1 MPAKGVDID
10 IQLDDSVQIEVS
22 LSDLDEFPEEF
33 TVEQSPLAPPHSPLT
48 PIPPTQPDPISAVA
62 AFHIPKLDKAE
73 PILPNSFHFRDKKCE
88 KHHSSLCLNCVSLAQ
103 KNTVCSESSE
113 PLSPSLYDID
123 FNGDVE
129 LLNFVEKYLP
139 DLDLEEFLREST
151 EIPQLTE
158 LNSLRSSNSRDP
170 RQSTRVYGKVD
181 PTVEISTKA
190 LGKSSRAYPPVEK
203 ENNTEITFLTPC
215 YTNSSTSDITT
226 VTNIYNNPVVTS
238 KEYLQSSPTVTVNL
252 PSKQLPRCYTCANCI
267 CNKIPVYD
275 SIEVTTSCLDRTT
288 TSTTEPSLAFT
299 QTTAPPPT
307 LETPLNPDLNPVPLY
322 PVLQQPV
329 LSHSVNREIP
339 SLLDLVLDKPPIKAK
354 EITRNNEWPKR
365 GSWKGRSTRGA
376 WRKRRFPRKH

>member
-1 MPAKGVDID
+1 MPAKSVDIE

-22 LSDLDEFPEEF
+22 LSDLDEFPEEYP
-33 TVEQSPLAPPHSPLT
+33 VEQSPLAPPHSPLT
-48 PIPPTQPDPISAVA
+48 PIPTTQPDPISAIA

-139 DLDLEEFLREST
+139 DLDLEEFLRETT

-170 RQSTRVYGKVD
+170 RQSSRAYGKVD
-181 PTVEISTKA
+181 PTVEISTEA
-190 LGKSSRAYPPVEK
+190 LGKSSRAYPPVER

-215 YTNSSTSDITT
+215 YTNSSNSDITT

-238 KEYLQSSPTVTVNL
+238 KEYLQTSPNVTVNL
-252 PSKQLPRCYTCANCI
+252 PVKQLPRCYTCANCI
-267 CNKIPVYD
+267 CNKIPLYD
-275 SIEVTTSCLDRTT
+275 SIEVTPSSLDKSTASPAEPIFESALTT
-288 TSTTEPSLAFT
+288 VS
-299 QTTAPPPT
+299 PPT
-307 LETPLNPDLNPVPLY
+307 LETQIHPVTFY

-329 LSHSVNREIP
+329 VSQPVNKEIP
-339 SLLDLVLDKPPIKAK
+339 SLLDLVLDKPQTKAT
-354 EITRNNEWPKR
+354 EIPRHYERPKR
-365 GSWKGRSTRGA
+365 GSWKGRSPRGT